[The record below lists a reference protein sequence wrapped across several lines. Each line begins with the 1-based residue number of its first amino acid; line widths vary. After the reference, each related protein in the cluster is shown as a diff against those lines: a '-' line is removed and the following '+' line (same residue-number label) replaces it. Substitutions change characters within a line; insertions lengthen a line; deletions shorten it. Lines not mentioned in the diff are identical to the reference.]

1 MKLSPGKLTIAFDDP
16 PDAAYWAGICTAGL
30 TAVVDQLANLSAAA
44 HGDEQYERL
53 EPHGFERI
61 EESIDELIALVTN
74 LRPQVDDDGL
84 LERIDAML
92 GEPDVAGTILYLR
105 KTWDEFMEAVRG

>member
-1 MKLSPGKLTIAFDDP
+1 MKLSPGKLTVAFDDP
-16 PDAAYWAGICTAGL
+16 TDAAYWAGVCTAGL
-30 TAVVDQLANLSAAA
+30 TAVVDQLSNLSAAA
-44 HGDEQYERL
+44 HGDEQYKGL
-53 EPHGFERI
+53 EPQGFERI

-74 LRPQVDDDGL
+74 LRPQVDDDVL

-92 GEPDVAGTILYLR
+92 GEREVAGTLLYVR